1 MILDSFF
8 AALRVVIPMALLM
21 AVGSIVRRAG
31 LVDRPT
37 MRSVDKLTFRLFM
50 PVLLFKNI
58 YETDLS
64 QSFDMRE
71 AVFASVA
78 LLAIFAAALL
88 IPPRLVEDRRQAA
101 SVGQA
106 VVRSNYILFGITA
119 AESIF
124 GAGGAG
130 AVALLGAIV
139 VPLTNALGVVILE
152 LNRSRRAKPGRL
164 LLAILKNPMVI
175 AALAALVLTAL
186 PLRIPELLWT
196 VVEDIAG
203 VTTTISFIS
212 LGVSLDPGE
221 IRANR
226 RPLALGIAMRMIL
239 VPMVFLPVSVLLG
252 FRGQTLCAL
261 MVLFAAPTAVASYP
275 MAVAM
280 GADGQLAGQL
290 VCVSTVISVFTMFCY
305 TFLFRILGLL

>member
-1 MILDSFF
+1 MISDSFF

-21 AVGSIVRRAG
+21 AVGSGVRRAG

-58 YETDLS
+58 YVTDLS

-71 AVFASVA
+71 VLFACAA
-78 LLAIFAAALL
+78 LLAIFAVALL

-101 SVGQA
+101 SIGQA
-106 VVRSNYILFGITA
+106 VVRSNYILFGIAA

-130 AVALLGAIV
+130 SVALLGAIV

-152 LNRSRRAKPGRL
+152 LNRSGRAKPGRL
-164 LLAILKNPMVI
+164 LLSILKNPMVI
-175 AALAALVLTAL
+175 ATLAALALTAL
-186 PLRIPELLWT
+186 PFRIPELLWT

-212 LGVSLDPGE
+212 LGVSLDLGE

-239 VPMVFLPVSVLLG
+239 VPMALLPVSVLLG

-261 MVLFAAPTAVASYP
+261 MVLFASPTAVASYP

-290 VCVSTVISVFTMFCY
+290 VCVSTLISVFTMFCY

>member
-1 MILDSFF
+1 MVLDSFL
-8 AALRVVIPMALLM
+8 AALRVVIPMAILM
-21 AVGSIVRRAG
+21 AAGSGVRRAG

-37 MRSVDKLTFRLFM
+37 MRSVDKLIFRLFM

-64 QSFDMRE
+64 RNFDWREVSF
-71 AVFASVA
+71 AAAA
-78 LLAIFAAALL
+78 LLAVFAAALL
-88 IPPRLVEDRRQAA
+88 IPPRLVRDRGQAA
-101 SVGQA
+101 SIGQA
-106 VVRSNYILFGITA
+106 VVRSNYILFGVAA
-119 AESIF
+119 AESIY

-130 AVALLGAIV
+130 CVALLGAVV

-152 LNRSRRAKPGRL
+152 LNRSGRTSFGRL
-164 LLAILKNPMVI
+164 LLSILKNPMVI
-175 AALAALVLTAL
+175 ATLAALGLTVL
-186 PLRIPELLWT
+186 PLRIPALLWS

-203 VTTTISFIS
+203 ATTTISFIS
-212 LGVSLDPGE
+212 LGVSLDLGE

-226 RPLALGIAMRMIL
+226 CPLALGITMRMVL
-239 VPMVFLPVSVLLG
+239 VPLVFLPLSVLLG

-290 VCVSTVISVFTMFCY
+290 VCVSTVVSVLTMFCY
-305 TFLFRILGLL
+305 TFLFRGLGLL

>member
-1 MILDSFF
+1 MAILM
-8 AALRVVIPMALLM
+8 MA
-21 AVGSIVRRAG
+21 GGGVRRAG

-37 MRSVDKLTFRLFM
+37 MRSVDKLIFRLFM

-58 YETDLS
+58 YGTDLS
-64 QSFDMRE
+64 RDFDWREVSFAAAALM
-71 AVFASVA
+71 AV
-78 LLAIFAAALL
+78 FAAALL
-88 IPPRLVEDRRQAA
+88 IPPRLVRDPGQAA
-101 SVGQA
+101 SIGQA
-106 VVRSNYILFGITA
+106 VVRSNYILFGIA
-119 AESIF
+119 VAESIY

-130 AVALLGAIV
+130 SVALLGAVV

-152 LNRSRRAKPGRL
+152 LNRSGRASSGRL
-164 LLAILKNPMVI
+164 LLSILKNPMVI
-175 AALAALVLTAL
+175 ATIAALGMMLL
-186 PLRIPELLWT
+186 PLRIPALLWS

-203 VTTTISFIS
+203 ATTTISFIS
-212 LGVSLDPGE
+212 LGVSLDLGE

-226 RPLALGIAMRMIL
+226 RPLALGITMRMVI
-239 VPMVFLPVSVLLG
+239 VPLVFLPLSVLLG

-290 VCVSTVISVFTMFCY
+290 VCVSTVVSVFTMFCY
-305 TFLFRILGLL
+305 TFLFRGLGLL